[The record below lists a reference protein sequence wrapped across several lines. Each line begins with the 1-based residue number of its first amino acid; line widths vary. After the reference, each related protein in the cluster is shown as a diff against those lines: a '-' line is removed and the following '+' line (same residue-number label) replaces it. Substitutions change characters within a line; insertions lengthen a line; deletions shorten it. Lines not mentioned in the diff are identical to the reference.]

1 MHTAAP
7 PSKFEVAG
15 DTDRSLLRARRR
27 PMRSVFWRIFLW
39 FWLAMLLLAAAVA
52 ATVYLTDPNEFFP
65 RQYNVP
71 LQRLDRLAANSVE
84 IYEKS
89 GSEALRAFLTKF
101 PAPAPAP
108 GRTVGPR
115 AEHGYLVDLET
126 RRELSGLPPPTD
138 TRELVSRAEVSADL
152 QLERLLTEVLIAR
165 PVSGTQ
171 SGHRYVFLLV
181 RPRTSFLLPMTVNA
195 WLQIAAAVAMS
206 AAVCYWLARSVVGP
220 VRRLQ
225 AAARRLAGGDLG
237 ARVGTS
243 PGLIRRHDEFSEL
256 AVDFD
261 DMAARI
267 ESLLTAQ
274 RRLIA
279 DISHELGSPLTR
291 VNVALGL
298 AFRKVGAECHPE
310 LERIK
315 LEAQRLNELIRQ
327 LLLLSEL
334 ENRPPAE
341 GRETLHL
348 SEMVGEIAADAEFEA
363 SSRRCRVSVSVLPG
377 GEASVQGVRHL
388 LRSALENI
396 VRNAVRYTAEDS
408 EVAIELGPRAA
419 EDDKAMWASV
429 RVRDHGPGVPSASLA
444 HLFEPFYRVSE
455 ARDRQ
460 SGGTGLGLAIT
471 RQAIE
476 AHGGSVRASNHPGG
490 GLLVEVELPCDEPG
504 AVALRRRWDSN
515 PRTLPGLRFSRPA
528 Q

>member
-1 MHTAAP
+1 MHTAAALSKSEAAHDAGGTP
-7 PSKFEVAG
+7 PRPGRK
-15 DTDRSLLRARRR
+15 

-39 FWLAMLLLAAAVA
+39 FWLAMLSLAAAVA
-52 ATVYLTDPNEFFP
+52 ATIYLTDPNEFFP
-65 RQYNVP
+65 RQLNIP
-71 LQRLDRLAANSVE
+71 LQRLDRLAASSVE

-89 GSEALRAFLTKF
+89 GPAALRAFLKKF
-101 PAPAPAP
+101 PPPPPTP
-108 GRTVGPR
+108 GRAVRTRPER
-115 AEHGYLVDLET
+115 GYLVDLET
-126 RRELSGLPPPTD
+126 RREVSGLPLPTD

-165 PVSGTQ
+165 PVSGAQ
-171 SGHRYVFLLV
+171 DGHRYVFLLV
-181 RPRTSFLLPMTVNA
+181 RPRTSFLLPTTANA
-195 WLQIAAAVAMS
+195 WLRIAAAVATS
-206 AAVCYWLARSVVGP
+206 AVVCYGLARYVVGP

-243 PGLIRRHDEFSEL
+243 PGLIHRHDEFSEL

-298 AFRKVGAECHPE
+298 AFRKVGVECHPE
-310 LERIK
+310 LARIQR
-315 LEAQRLNELIRQ
+315 EAQRLNELIRQ

-341 GRETLHL
+341 GRETFDLP
-348 SEMVGEIAADAEFEA
+348 EMVREIAADAEFEA
-363 SSRRCRVSVSVLPG
+363 GSRRCRVGVTVLPG
-377 GEASVQGVRHL
+377 GEATVRGVRHL

-408 EVAIELGPRAA
+408 EVVIELGSPAA
-419 EDDKAMWASV
+419 EDGEAARASV
-429 RVRDHGPGVPSASLA
+429 RVRDHGPGVPPASLA

-471 RQAIE
+471 RQAVE
-476 AHGGSVRASNHPGG
+476 AHGGTVSAANHPDG
-490 GLLVEVELPCDEPG
+490 GLLVEVELPRDEPE
-504 AVALRRRWDSN
+504 ATARRRRWDSN
-515 PRTLPGLRFSRPA
+515 PRTLPGLRFSRPVH
-528 Q
+528 